1 MPRYPT
7 IAPIPFDPQFER
19 IPEDEAETA
28 RGLVETLHG
37 IIEKTFADYGHAVRS
52 VHAKSHGLI
61 TGELRVFDDLPDV
74 LAQGVF
80 ARGAAYPVVMR
91 ISTNPGDILADSVST
106 PRGMA
111 LKLIGVDGERLHGA
125 EGAATQD
132 LVMVNAPAF
141 MASTPKEFLRSL
153 KLLATTTDKAEGGK
167 KALSAVLRGT
177 EKIIEAVGGE
187 SGTIKSLGGHPATHP
202 LGETYYTV
210 VPLLYGL
217 YFGKV
222 SVAPVSDALLA
233 LKDAPVDVAGK
244 PDALREEV
252 NAFFAATGGEW
263 EIRVQLA
270 TDLDSMPIEDA
281 AVRWPEDQSPYI
293 AVGRITVQPQTG
305 WSEEKAAAID
315 DGMAFSPWQGLAA
328 HRPLGGIMRTR
339 KPAYEMSAT
348 FRSEHNGC
356 PIHEPSGAGDLPA
369 K

>member
-1 MPRYPT
+1 MPLYPT

-19 IPEDEAETA
+19 IPDDEAETA
-28 RGLVETLHG
+28 RGLVDTLRG
-37 IIEKTFADYGHAVRS
+37 IIEKTYADYGHAVRS

-61 TGELRVFDDLPDV
+61 TGELLIFDDLPDV

-80 ARGAAYPVVMR
+80 ARGAVYPVVMR

-111 LKLIGVDGERLHGA
+111 LKLIGVEGERLQGS
-125 EGAATQD
+125 EGATTQD
-132 LVMVNAPAF
+132 FVMVNAPAF

-153 KLLATTTDKAEGGK
+153 KLLAATTDKAEGGK

-177 EKIIEAVGGE
+177 EKVIEAVGGE
-187 SGTIKSLGGHPATHP
+187 SGTIKNLGGHPATHP

-233 LKDAPVDVAGK
+233 LKDQAVGVSGR

-252 NAFFAATGGEW
+252 NAFFATAGGEW

-281 AVRWPEDQSPYI
+281 AVPWPEDQSPYI
-293 AVGRITVQPQTG
+293 AIGRITVKPQTG
-305 WSEEKAAAID
+305 WSQEKAAAID
-315 DGMAFSPWQGLAA
+315 DGMAFSPWHGVAA

-348 FRSEHNGC
+348 FRGEHNGC
-356 PIHEPSGAGDLPA
+356 PIHEPACPPEPPPR
-369 K
+369 